1 MGKRK
6 LNKNSRFLSIVTTA
20 YNESKVIEKTIM
32 GWNEWLNK
40 NKIKYEIIV
49 YDDGSIDD
57 TSKVLKKIKRK
68 IKNFKFI
75 IGKTNKG
82 YGYGLKNG
90 LKLAKGEYL
99 GWIHADMQ
107 VHPNDLRPIFDFALS
122 NDSKEKIF
130 LKARRTNRPFVD
142 RFFAAGQTVFS
153 SIVFFYKMFDIGASP
168 LIFSKSLIDN
178 YDKMTN
184 DFSIEVFTYLMAK
197 KKNFYIKRFNINL
210 NDRENSDSS
219 WNTGLMSKFKLSLIL
234 IKSSLLIKINEI
246 TQ

>member
-1 MGKRK
+1 MKFSIIIPCYNEQANLPLLIDNILPLQNDYELEYILVENGSTD
-6 LNKNSRFLSIVTTA
+6 NSREYLK
-20 YNESKVIEKTIM
+20 NNIEGKY
-32 GWNEWLNK
+32 K
-40 NKIKYEIIV
+40 NIKIKYLDI
-49 YDDGSIDD
+49 
-57 TSKVLKKIKRK
+57 
-68 IKNFKFI
+68 
-75 IGKTNKG
+75 NKG